1 MHSCANAT
9 DHTETAEPTPT
20 KPPAPPPA
28 PDRKTLDKLLRANER
43 LIRYIV
49 YRYRNRGVETDD
61 LMQIARIAF
70 CQAVGKHDPARGRF
84 AMFAG
89 FVMQSALTS
98 ALACER
104 RRTCVSLDAMT
115 EDSRGGVCML
125 DLLSNA
131 RDTLDIEGAEV
142 QGALDRA
149 MRALR
154 DRDRDALVLWLSG
167 WTFGEVGHRQGRTGE
182 ATRLRLAGVLRGLR
196 RVLLAFRPTHPPRHH
211 NR

>member
-1 MHSCANAT
+1 MHSCTNAT

-20 KPPAPPPA
+20 EPPPA

-43 LIRYIV
+43 LIRYVV

-70 CQAVGKHDPARGRF
+70 CQAVGKHDPARGGF

-98 ALACER
+98 AIACER

-115 EDSRGGVCML
+115 EDSRGGAVCML

-149 MRALR
+149 MRLLPLR
-154 DRDRDALVLWLSG
+154 LQTVM
-167 WTFGEVGHRQGRTGE
+167 
-182 ATRLRLAGVLRGLR
+182 RLRYGQGGATHAEVSIEVHRTTEACRQAEARALALLR
-196 RVLLAFRPTHPPRHH
+196 RALLLFRPTHPTHH

>member
-1 MHSCANAT
+1 MHSCTNAT

-20 KPPAPPPA
+20 EPPLA

-43 LIRYIV
+43 LIRYVV
-49 YRYRNRGVETDD
+49 YRYRNRGIEYDD

-70 CQAVGKHDPARGRF
+70 CQAVGKHDPARGVF

-98 ALACER
+98 AIACER
-104 RRTCVSLDAMT
+104 RRTCLSLDAMT
-115 EDSRGGVCML
+115 EDSRGGAVCML

-131 RDTLDIEGAEV
+131 RDSLDIEGAEV

-167 WTFGEVGHRQGRTGE
+167 LTLQEIGIRHHTTGE
-182 ATRLRLAGVLRGLR
+182 AVRQRLHAALRRLRAC
-196 RVLLAFRPTHPPRHH
+196 LLAHRPAPAHPSVAPT
-211 NR
+211 

>member
-1 MHSCANAT
+1 MSTTESAT
-9 DHTETAEPTPT
+9 ATAEPATPPTPT
-20 KPPAPPPA
+20 EPPPP
-28 PDRKTLDKLLRANER
+28 PDRHQLDKLLRANER

-49 YRYRNRGVETDD
+49 YRYRNRGIEYDD

-98 ALACER
+98 AIACER
-104 RRTCVSLDAMT
+104 RRTCLSLDAMT

-149 MRALR
+149 MRLLPLR
-154 DRDRDALVLWLSG
+154 LQTVM
-167 WTFGEVGHRQGRTGE
+167 
-182 ATRLRLAGVLRGLR
+182 RLRYGQGGATHAEVSIEVHRTTEACRQAEARALALLR
-196 RVLLAFRPTHPPRHH
+196 RALLLFRPTHTHH